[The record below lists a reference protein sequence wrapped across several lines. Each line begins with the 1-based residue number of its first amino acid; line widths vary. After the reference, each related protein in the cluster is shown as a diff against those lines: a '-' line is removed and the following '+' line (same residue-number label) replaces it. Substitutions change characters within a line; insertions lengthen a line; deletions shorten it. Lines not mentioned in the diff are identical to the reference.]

1 LLYSAPVWAGAG
13 AGCACHFRPSIAR
26 HNGCSAEKDIDE
38 YSDAAGKAAL
48 NVGSV
53 VQIFALALVIAALSE
68 WLGPL
73 PIALG
78 VGKVVLLPMIWALL
92 IGLVLGLL
100 RKRMPAP
107 LQLSLHSQHLAA
119 AFLSSRCSCSS
130 PSWACWW
137 VVRCRNWPRWAGVWC
152 CRSWAIWW
160 AALPGHAGGAA
171 AGHQARSDWRDLLH
185 RP

>member
-1 LLYSAPVWAGAG
+1 MRTEVQPA
-13 AGCACHFRPSIAR
+13 
-26 HNGCSAEKDIDE
+26 
-38 YSDAAGKAAL
+38 KAAL

-100 RKRMPAP
+100 RKRMPA
-107 LQLSLHSQHLAA
+107 
-119 AFLSSRCSCSS
+119 RCS
-130 PSWACWW
+130 
-137 VVRCRNWPRWAGVWC
+137 
-152 CRSWAIWW
+152 
-160 AALPGHAGGAA
+160 
-171 AGHQARSDWRDLLH
+171 
-185 RP
+185 